1 VNYLRVDPRNDEE
14 FKAWFEVLHRAELDR
29 DLGRD
34 EGWLPKEWRA
44 RATDEKAPNYHQ
56 LFALGNKTG
65 YVAVGA
71 LEISRDDN
79 LTWMRGELFVDPPQ
93 RRKGYGTQL
102 LEHLEAS
109 ARELGRSSL
118 LFWVVEDTHERGS
131 GPNRLFAPRHG
142 YEVVEENVLRE
153 IDWPRPEGELDHL
166 SETWTHKATGYDI
179 LYWRDATPSDLLKA
193 RAKLMA
199 IMPVEVPDSG
209 FGSEAEHW
217 DEHRVR
223 LHEQRAHAMGR
234 DLLVAVAR
242 DRVSGEVVGFSELT
256 VSRERPE
263 TAYQW
268 DTLVGRAHRGQS
280 LGGLL
285 KIATMRLLTD
295 GKYKT
300 KKIITSNN
308 VLNTAMIAVNES
320 LGAYP
325 TGGIVVW
332 RKQFTD

>member
-1 VNYLRVDPRNDEE
+1 MNYLRIDPRNDEE
-14 FKAWFEVLHRAELDR
+14 FQAWFEVLHRAELDR
-29 DLGRD
+29 DQGRD
-34 EGWLPKEWRA
+34 EGWLAQEWLA
-44 RATDEKAPNYHQ
+44 RATDEMAPNYHQ
-56 LFALGNKTG
+56 LFAWGEGTT
-65 YVAVGA
+65 YVGVGA
-71 LEISRDDN
+71 LELSRDDN
-79 LTWMRGELFVDPPQ
+79 LGWIRGDLFVDPPE
-93 RRKGYGTQL
+93 RRKGYGSAMLAQL
-102 LEHLEAS
+102 ETT
-109 ARELGRSSL
+109 ARELNRSSL

-131 GPNRLFAPRHG
+131 GPNRAFAPLNG
-142 YEVVEENVLRE
+142 YEVVEENAIRE
-153 IDWPRPEGELDHL
+153 IDWPRPDGELDRL
-166 SETWTHKATGYDI
+166 SETWSPKAAAYDI

-199 IMPVEVPDSG
+199 IMPVELPDSG
-209 FGSEAEHW
+209 FGSEPEHW

-242 DRVSGEVVGFSELT
+242 DRSSGEVVGFSELT

-263 TAYQW
+263 IAYQW
-268 DTLVGRAHRGQS
+268 DTLVVRAHRGQY

-285 KIATMRLLTD
+285 KIATMRLLVD

-300 KKIITSNN
+300 KRIITSNN

-325 TGGIVVW
+325 TGGIVTW
-332 RKQFTD
+332 RKVLGV